1 MVMQKWWAKWKLRKR
16 VGKKCLLRNPSMLNI
31 KGTHRTVSLISMP
44 FDVAA
49 WALSNLDAINPDQ

>member
-1 MVMQKWWAKWKLRKR
+1 METEEKGGQK
-16 VGKKCLLRNPSMLNI
+16 CSLRNPSMLNI
-31 KGTHRTVSLISMP
+31 KGTHKIISLISMP